1 MIGSAIA
8 QFPEGNEDWSNMMEA
23 SYPIA
28 AWIASP
34 PKTRWHR
41 WQRLRSRLESE
52 WIALLDLEYL
62 PLERLA
68 EVADEAPPRVL
79 EIFAEKLRL
88 LLHNDSEIGLRTRPA
103 TDPANASA
111 GASWVAAQLLSN
123 AAWLPEVGTIHVDA
137 GHGCNGELLSQHRR
151 QPIVP

>member
-1 MIGSAIA
+1 MPVRLVDPVPIAPEVTEDDEVVPSPWAILGLEDEKFSSKIEDSSMIGSAIA

-41 WQRLRSRLESE
+41 WQRLRSRLDSE

-68 EVADEAPPRVL
+68 EVADEAPQRVL
-79 EIFAEKLRL
+79 IFL
-88 LLHNDSEIGLRTRPA
+88 LINLA
-103 TDPANASA
+103 YFF
-111 GASWVAAQLLSN
+111 
-123 AAWLPEVGTIHVDA
+123 TII
-137 GHGCNGELLSQHRR
+137 
-151 QPIVP
+151 PK

>member
-41 WQRLRSRLESE
+41 WQRLRSRLDSE

-68 EVADEAPPRVL
+68 EVADEAPQRVL
-79 EIFAEKLRL
+79 GIFADELRL
-88 LLHNDSEIGLRTRPA
+88 LLHNNSEIALPRDLLCFLRIALLELSR
-103 TDPANASA
+103 SFLF
-111 GASWVAAQLLSN
+111 LLSF
-123 AAWLPEVGTIHVDA
+123 L
-137 GHGCNGELLSQHRR
+137 
-151 QPIVP
+151 